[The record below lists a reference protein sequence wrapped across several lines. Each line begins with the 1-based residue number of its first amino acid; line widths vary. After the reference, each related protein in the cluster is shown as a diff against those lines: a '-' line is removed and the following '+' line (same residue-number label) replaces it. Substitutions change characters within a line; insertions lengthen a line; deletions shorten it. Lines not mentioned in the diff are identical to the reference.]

1 MMKFNVTKTFGSTHK
16 KGEEAFPRGLDSKS
30 DRSITKC
37 LAEIDAYRVKN
48 NRKAYT
54 SEQKFKFMQPVNQKN
69 GYAYIRK
76 TKIHR
81 YIEDI
86 EGALDYNM
94 YMARDKDAGTFQLYV
109 LENIEQHKKL
119 SPLHKEIL
127 NRNITNFNGM
137 CVPKQHFN
145 HKFDMVFNLS
155 NGKKCIA
162 KNKHFNYMACT
173 TCNAV
178 FVKVTCFEGRIKLY
192 DFDENHDC
200 KKNKAFMAKV
210 NLAKLNKLA
219 KSQKKL
225 VAKVKAKK
233 KKLNRAIVN
242 KTKHK

>member
-16 KGEEAFPRGLDSKS
+16 KGEKAFPRGFDSKS
-30 DRSITKC
+30 DQSISKC
-37 LAEIDAYRVKN
+37 LAEIDAYRVDN

-54 SEQKFKFMQPVNQKN
+54 SEQKFEFMQRVNQKN
-69 GYAYIRK
+69 DLIAIKKRYAYIHK
-76 TKIHR
+76 NKIHR

-94 YMARDKDAGTFQLYV
+94 YMARDKDAGSFQLYV

-119 SPLHKEIL
+119 SSLHKEIL
-127 NRNITNFNGM
+127 YRNITNFNGM

-155 NGKKCIA
+155 NGKKCGA

-178 FVKVTCFEGRIKLY
+178 LAKVTCFEGRIKIY
-192 DFDENHDC
+192 DFAENHDC
-200 KKNKAFMAKV
+200 KKNKAFMAKL
-210 NLAKLNKLA
+210 NLAKLNKLT

-225 VAKVKAKK
+225 AAKVKAKK
-233 KKLNRAIVN
+233 KKL
-242 KTKHK
+242 KFTY